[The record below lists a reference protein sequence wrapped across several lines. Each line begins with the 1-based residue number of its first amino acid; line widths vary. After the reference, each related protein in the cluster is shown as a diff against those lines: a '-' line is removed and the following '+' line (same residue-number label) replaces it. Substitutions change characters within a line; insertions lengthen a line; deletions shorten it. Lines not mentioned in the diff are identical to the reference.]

1 MNNLKEMTIWQTKKW
16 QQMLKKSGQ
25 VSEFFE
31 IDSVFVEKR
40 QIAFKQFG
48 LFVIWLSIQ
57 LTKETEDK
65 LIDLCKKE
73 NAVFLQIEN
82 LTYENIFYL
91 PANNIFKALYYKKF
105 ITPYTAIIDLK
116 KSEDEILTDMKQK
129 GRYNIKLA
137 EKKEII
143 VEKAE
148 KNRENIKAF
157 YDLMLETTARDHFSA
172 NTLSYYEDFLE
183 NPYSELFLAKK
194 DEQVI
199 SAWIF
204 VFFDGL
210 AIYYYGASTSNPSYR
225 NMMAP
230 YLLQWEAIKYAKN
243 NWYEIYDFLWVASLD
258 EKNSSLA
265 WVSDFKYKFTSDV
278 RKVSESYI
286 FINKKI
292 FFYFIKF
299 LKKLKL

>member
-1 MNNLKEMTIWQTKKW
+1 MNNLKKMTIWQTKKW
-16 QQMLKKSGQ
+16 QDMLKKSGQ

-48 LFVIWLSIQ
+48 LFVIWFSIQ
-57 LTKETEDK
+57 LSNETEEK
-65 LIDLCKKE
+65 LISLCKKE

-82 LTYENIFYL
+82 ITYENIFYS
-91 PANNIFKALYYKKF
+91 PVNDIFKNLYYKKF
-105 ITPYTAIIDLK
+105 ITPYTTVIDLK
-116 KSEDEILTDMKQK
+116 KSEDEILSEMKQK

-137 EKKEII
+137 KKKGII
-143 VEKAE
+143 VEKVE
-148 KNRENIKAF
+148 KTKENIKAF
-157 YDLMLETTARDHFSA
+157 YNLMLETTARDHFSA

-183 NPYSELFLAKK
+183 NPYSELFLTKK

-204 VFFDGL
+204 VFFGNT
-210 AIYYYGASTSNPSYR
+210 AIYYYGASTSNSRYR

-243 NWYEIYDFLWVASLD
+243 NWYEIYDFLWVATPD

-278 RKVSESYI
+278 RNVSKSYI
-286 FINKKI
+286 FINKTFIYSLINFVRKI
-292 FFYFIKF
+292 
-299 LKKLKL
+299 KK